1 MAPQLSGRGQS
12 SSMRQ
17 DVIYDLLKG
26 NRRFMNGCCIN
37 QSDGVHFVDLLMD
50 DPYDPV
56 KVKAIVISC
65 THLDNSIDRIF
76 DCKAGELLSVRL
88 SGYAASGNDGV
99 AGSVNY
105 ALAMDPAPTVLIV
118 LGNSNSEPIAA
129 AMRVALEEKGV
140 SPADLT
146 PCPNKLDF
154 VKEKDL
160 DLIQKLLP
168 ACHDALMQSPQAS
181 FEKLCQSA
189 AKLNIWKTAE
199 TLLTT
204 SRTIAQKVSDGQLH
218 LHGGYFD
225 AASGRVQMLGEHPS
239 KAKLLQTLPPA
250 DIVRTAS
257 SQAVPAE
264 EAMAMLIA
272 GNQRFYAKK
281 GGGGNSHEIDFVLM
295 QLSEGG
301 QNPVAAI
308 LGCADSRAP
317 IEILFDMRPGDL
329 FVLRTAGN
337 TIAGGKGSLIGSA
350 EYAISH
356 LRTKLIVVTGHTNC
370 GAVTAAVNAVRA
382 KADLKAV
389 AGSIGDVLANIHDA
403 AAEAVAE
410 NPDGS
415 VKEQVVEATKKNVFA
430 AVKRLITNS
439 EIIHQQ
445 VFNMDVQVH
454 GAVYD
459 IFSGKVEWLG
469 QHPKLEEIIGEQ
481 MPLHKWKTS
490 PYLRSLKPPGPNAAV
505 VIDRM
510 RQGNKMF
517 MSGHSWRESLSEAA
531 DEVKA
536 LEAVV
541 LCGTEFRV
549 PIQRIFD
556 THAGEI
562 AVQRCL
568 GSIAG
573 VKGLALF
580 SSLEYMVV
588 RFAPKVVLIL
598 GESNSAIIDEA
609 LEQMAGSDVPPQAM
623 RFILNKVSVSAAR
636 ALRQVEESDA
646 FTSAG
651 REMKAR
657 QLAVEFNVLYTIEQL
672 ILNSSVIRQAMRK
685 NGLEVH
691 GAVLDEM
698 TGEVDFLGSHPLA
711 DELAHF
717 GQLGNKEASH

>member
-1 MAPQLSGRGQS
+1 
-12 SSMRQ
+12 
-17 DVIYDLLKG
+17 
-26 NRRFMNGCCIN
+26 MNGCLIN
-37 QSDGVHFVDLLMD
+37 QSDNVHFVDLLMD

-56 KVKAIVISC
+56 QVKAIIISC
-65 THLDNSIDRIF
+65 THLESSIDSIF

-105 ALAMDPAPTVLIV
+105 ALAVDPAPGVLIV

-129 AMRVALEEKGV
+129 AMRVALEEKGLA
-140 SPADLT
+140 PADLL

-154 VKEKDL
+154 IKEKDM
-160 DLIQKLLP
+160 DLLEKLLP
-168 ACHDALMQSPQAS
+168 ACRDALMQSPEAS
-181 FEKLCQSA
+181 FAKLCQSA

-199 TLLTT
+199 TLMTT
-204 SRTIAQKVSDGQLH
+204 SRTIAEKVSNGDLQ

-225 AASGRVQMLGEHPS
+225 VASGRVQMLGEHPS

-264 EAMAMLIA
+264 EAMAMLVA
-272 GNQRFYAKK
+272 GNNRFYAKK

-350 EYAISH
+350 EYAVSH

-370 GAVTAAVNAVRA
+370 GAVTAAVNAVKA

-410 NPDGS
+410 MPDATL
-415 VKEQVVEATKKNVFA
+415 KEQVVEATRKNVFA
-430 AVKRLITNS
+430 AVKRIILNS
-439 EIIHQQ
+439 EIIQQQ
-445 VFNMDVQVH
+445 VLNMDVQVH

-459 IFSGKVEWLG
+459 IFSGKVDWLG
-469 QHPKLEEIIGEQ
+469 QHPKLEEIVREQ
-481 MPLHKWKTS
+481 MPLHKWKVS
-490 PYLRSLKPPGPNAAV
+490 PYVRTLQPSCPAAATVIEKLRS
-505 VIDRM
+505 
-510 RQGNKMF
+510 GNKMF
-517 MSGHSWRESLSEAA
+517 MSGQTYRESLSESGEA
-531 DEVKA
+531 VQS

-556 THAGEI
+556 THPGEI

-588 RFAPKVVLIL
+588 RFAPKVLLIL

-636 ALRQVEESDA
+636 ALRQVNESDA

-672 ILNSSVIRQAMRK
+672 ILNSQIIRHAMRK
-685 NGLEVH
+685 SGLEVH

-698 TGEVDFLGSHPLA
+698 TGEVDFLGPHPLA
-711 DELAHF
+711 EQLAHF
-717 GQLGNKEASH
+717 GEVGDKEAGH